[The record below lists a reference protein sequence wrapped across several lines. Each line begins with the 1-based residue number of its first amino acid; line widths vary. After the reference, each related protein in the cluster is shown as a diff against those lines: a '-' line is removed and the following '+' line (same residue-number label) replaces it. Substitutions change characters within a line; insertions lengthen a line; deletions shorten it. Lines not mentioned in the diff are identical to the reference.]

1 MSETVVVKSVSP
13 KTGGELGKIRSF
25 LVDHERLIII
35 VIAAIV
41 LWFGYGKYAE
51 IRLQHDNAVLQQQKL
66 INDAQVAKNQA
77 MLEQQ
82 QKDDILRA
90 KDEADR
96 QAEAAKLQQ
105 QNAAL
110 VQANTALAAALTQRQ
125 KTDAGLSLPE
135 LAQRWAQL
143 VPSVP
148 QAGLSTTPN
157 GLAITPEGA
166 HATVNEL
173 EKVPALTA
181 ELTNEQT
188 KEANLQT
195 MLTSS
200 NESIG
205 LLNKS
210 ITDRDGRIEGL
221 NTLIVGNKKQCEDEK
236 KVIKDAARKSK
247 RRWFVI
253 GFVSGFVSRQAI
265 KSYLGF

>member
-1 MSETVVVKSVSP
+1 MADTPNTNNPKAISP
-13 KTGGELGKIRSF
+13 VHGGEIGKIRAF
-25 LVDHERLIII
+25 LLDHEKLVI
-35 VIAAIV
+35 VVLAALLVWWGWGKVGDMIAA
-41 LWFGYGKYAE
+41 
-51 IRLQHDNAVLQQQKL
+51 HDNAQLQQQRL
-66 INDAQVAKNQA
+66 VNDAQIAKNQA

-105 QNAAL
+105 QNSAL
-110 VQANTALAAALTQRQ
+110 VQANTALAAALTKQQRADSQ
-125 KTDAGLSLPE
+125 MALPE

-143 VPSVP
+143 VPN
-148 QAGLSTTPN
+148 AGLSVSPT
-157 GLAITPEGA
+157 GLGITPEGA

-173 EKVPALTA
+173 EKVPVLTT
-181 ELTNEQT
+181 ELANEQT
-188 KEANLQT
+188 KETNLQT

-221 NTLIVGNKKQCEDEK
+221 NTLIVGNKNQCELEK
-236 KVIKDAARKSK
+236 KVIKDEARKSK
-247 RRWFVI
+247 RHWFYG
-253 GFVSGFVSRQAI
+253 GFVAGFVSREAI
-265 KSYLGF
+265 RHFLGF